1 MEKENIIN
9 ILLVD
14 DHAAVVEGP
23 RRFIEQLPLRTSV
36 RAALSGREASC
47 LIAPAAYDLYILDIE
62 LDDDAIDGF
71 TLVRQI
77 KETDE
82 NACIIIMTL
91 HDELWTVRKILFEL
105 RDSGGNKIYERSFS
119 LSIGDKREA
128 KVEEG
133 TLVDVKVVISGKT
146 EGLERF
152 AKLVV
157 VEQKKK

>member
-14 DHAAVVEGP
+14 DHAAVIEGT

-36 RAALSGREASC
+36 RAALSGREASR

-77 KETDE
+77 
-82 NACIIIMTL
+82 NAIISKKIKKALNKLPTESYRLIMKHL
-91 HDELWTVRKILFEL
+91 LSLEQNPRPFGYCKL
-105 RDSGGNKIYERSFS
+105 SGSDNKYRIR
-119 LSIGDKREA
+119 IGDYRVIYSIKDDILT
-128 KVEEG
+128 VE
-133 TLVDVKVVISGKT
+133 
-146 EGLERF
+146 
-152 AKLVV
+152 V
-157 VEQKKK
+157 VEIDHRSSIYRG